1 MPDVV
6 LVTGVSRLLGGLTAT
21 ALAAREDVGQVVG
34 IDVVPP
40 ARPLPGVDFVR
51 ADLRNPVVARL
62 VERYAVDT
70 VVHMGV
76 IATPT
81 AAGGRASQKE
91 INVLGTMQLLA
102 ACQKAPSVRRLVVK
116 SAAAV
121 YGASPHDPAVF
132 AETAALGVRTAN
144 GFGRD
149 SCEVETYVAAFSR
162 RRPEVEVGVLRFA
175 NVIGPSIATG
185 LTDHFSLPFVPIPA
199 GFDGRLQFVHED
211 DCVRAMVLG
220 ATGSAERVVGT
231 TNVAGDGV
239 LTVSQCAGIVRRPVV
254 PTLLAAEGSLR
265 RAFRWSRMAEL
276 PEGQLQQLAYGR
288 VVDTR
293 LMRERLAFEPT
304 WTTRQAFES
313 FARSA
318 TLTVPGVDLARTGLH
333 QVDTVLAAVGLR
345 PDPATTPGARP

>member
-6 LVTGVSRLLGGLTAT
+6 LVTGVSRLLGGLAAA
-21 ALAAREDVGQVVG
+21 ALAARSDVGRVIG

-40 ARPLPGVDFVR
+40 RRPLTGVDFVR
-51 ADLRNPVVARL
+51 VDLRNPVMGRL
-62 VERYAVDT
+62 VEQYSVDT

-91 INVLGTMQLLA
+91 INIIGTMQLLA
-102 ACQKAPSVRRLVVK
+102 ACQKAPSVRRVAVK

-132 AETAALGVRTAN
+132 RETAALGIRTAN

-149 SCEVETYVAAFSR
+149 SSEVESYVAGFAR
-162 RRPEVEVGVLRFA
+162 RRPDVEVSVLRFA

-185 LTDHFSLPFVPIPA
+185 LTDYFSLPVMPVPA

-211 DCVRAMVLG
+211 DCVRAMVLA
-220 ATGSAERVVGT
+220 ATGPAERVTGV

-239 LTVSQCAGIVRRPVV
+239 LTVVQCARLLRRPLVQA
-254 PTLLAAEGSLR
+254 PLEAEGMLR
-265 RAFRWSRMAEL
+265 RGYRWSRMAEF
-276 PEGQLQQLAYGR
+276 PDGQYRQLAYGR
-288 VVDTR
+288 VVDTTR
-293 LMRERLAFEPT
+293 MREQLGFTPT
-304 WTTRQAFES
+304 FTTREAFES
-313 FARSA
+313 FAA
-318 TLTVPGVDLARTGLH
+318 TASLTVPGVDLARTGLH
-333 QVDTVLAAVGLR
+333 RAQVVLAAMGVL
-345 PDPATTPGARP
+345 PDPSATAGARS